1 MSSRPFGAEQIDPG
15 KREMTATRSAVIF
28 DHDGVFCAAAVRF
41 LGQAGWRT
49 TCLPPERGA
58 ERLVHDIP
66 DVVVVEPCPRGTLD
80 LAFLKAVMTCW
91 GGARVI
97 VVTAYPSLALG
108 VECVRAGVHDCFSKP
123 LPPDPGLAALIQEP
137 SGVPRAPRAVRPSL
151 ASIEREYI
159 SQTLRETGGNI
170 SAAAR
175 LLGIR
180 RSTLQR
186 KLRKYPPS
194 GEC

>member
-1 MSSRPFGAEQIDPG
+1 MSSRPFGPEQIDPE
-15 KREMTATRSAVIF
+15 KRVVAATPFAVIF
-28 DHDGVFCAAAVRF
+28 DHDSVFCAAAARF
-41 LGQAGWRT
+41 LGQEGWRAS
-49 TCLPPERGA
+49 CLPPERGA
-58 ERLVHDIP
+58 ERLVHESP
-66 DVVVVEPCPRGTLD
+66 DMVVVEPCPRGTLD
-80 LAFLKAVMTCW
+80 LAFLNTLMTTW
-91 GGARVI
+91 VDARVV

-123 LPPDPGLAALIQEP
+123 LPPDPGLAAIIQEP
-137 SGVPRAPRAVRPSL
+137 PGVPRAPRAARPSL